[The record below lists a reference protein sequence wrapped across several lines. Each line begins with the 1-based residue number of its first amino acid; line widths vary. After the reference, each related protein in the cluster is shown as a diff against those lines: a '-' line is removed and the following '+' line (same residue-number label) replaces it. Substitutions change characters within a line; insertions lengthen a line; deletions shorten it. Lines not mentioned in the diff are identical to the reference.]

1 MYKAIVFFDLD
12 GTLYSAN
19 HRSVSPENVQAI
31 QQLRANNIL
40 PVINTGRNL
49 ADISEA
55 RQVTG
60 ITDIISENGASIMH
74 DNQRIIQHAIPTP
87 VIKALSRFAA
97 AHNNPL
103 ALCDDDNTM
112 LTAVDEWT
120 EKQYHETDVA
130 YNPEAYKHMPISM
143 IMTFTPAV
151 AELDLQVEYEAVFGD
166 QLHFYRNS
174 PFALD
179 TVTIEADKA
188 TGMTE
193 FINELGL
200 AGAPTY
206 AFGDGVND
214 LPVLRQ
220 ADHAIVMGNG
230 LAEVKAEA
238 EYVTSSNLEG
248 GIVEGLKQFGL
259 I

>member
-1 MYKAIVFFDLD
+1 MYQAIVFFDLD
-12 GTLYSAN
+12 GTLYSAD
-19 HRSVSPENVQAI
+19 HHSVSADNVQAL

-49 ADISEA
+49 SDLAEV

-74 DNQRIIQHAIPTP
+74 ANQRIIQHAIPVP
-87 VIKALSRFAA
+87 VIKALSKFAE

-103 ALCDDDNTM
+103 ALCDDEVTI
-112 LTAVDEWT
+112 LTAMDEWT
-120 EKQYHETDVA
+120 EKQYHDTDVT
-130 YNPEAYKHMPISM
+130 YNPQAYQQMPISM
-143 IMTFTPAV
+143 IMTFTP
-151 AELDLQVEYEAVFGD
+151 QVVGQDIQALYEAEFGE

-179 TVTIEADKA
+179 TVSKEVDKA
-188 TGMTE
+188 TGMSE
-193 FINELGL
+193 FITELGL
-200 AGAPTY
+200 AGVPTY
-206 AFGDGVND
+206 AFGDGIND

-230 LAEVKAEA
+230 LPEVKAEA
-238 EYVTSSNLEG
+238 EYVTSSNLDG
-248 GIVEGLKQFGL
+248 GIAEGLRHFNL